1 MSLNMKFFLS
11 IVPAFLCSLA
21 LAQNVVWQDDFETPA
36 HWTLN
41 VTSGANGLDA
51 NVWVI
56 SDAEG
61 GVAPGGCGVASNGN
75 KTLHVGCQGAWCVG
89 TGATYNAGDGGLGF
103 IDAVTNKRALFAS
116 NINTLNTQNLSIEF
130 DYIGIGQ
137 QGFDFGTVLFS
148 TDGGLTWNNL
158 QTIVPAQT
166 CASGQG
172 LWSHVSL
179 PLPAQCTNIN
189 NLRIGFQWQNDNDG
203 AGSDPSL
210 AINNVKITSPAQPSV
225 AASFT
230 LSNDAPCMG
239 DCISLSNTS
248 SGASTY
254 AWSFGDG
261 QSSTLQ
267 NPPQVC
273 YAAPGTYNVQL
284 IACDANTCDTSTTAV
299 TVQPLLTGTVNV
311 TSQGSYTWPFNGMV
325 YTTSGTYIDTAA
337 NANACD
343 SVVTLVLTISTGSL
357 SELITSNTSALL
369 KITDVSGR
377 EMDLT
382 KGQVMLLYFSDGTI
396 QRIYIKE

>member
-1 MSLNMKFFLS
+1 MKYFLIILPLFFLS
-11 IVPAFLCSLA
+11 FS

-103 IDAVTNKRALFAS
+103 MDAVTNKRVLFAS
-116 NINTLNTQNLSIEF
+116 NINTLNTQNLFLEL

-148 TDGGLTWNNL
+148 IDGGLTWNNL
-158 QTIVPAQT
+158 QTIAPAQT

-172 LWSHVSL
+172 LWSHVSF

-210 AINNVKITSPAQPSV
+210 AINNVKITSPAQPTV
-225 AASFT
+225 TASFT
-230 LSNDAPCMG
+230 LSSDAPCMG

-254 AWSFGDG
+254 AWIFGNG

-299 TVQPLLTGTVNV
+299 TVQSLLTGTVNV
-311 TSQGSYTWPFNGMV
+311 TSQGSYTWPFNGMG
-325 YTTSGTYIDTAA
+325 YSTSGTYVDTAS

-343 SVVTLVLTISTGSL
+343 SVVTLVLTINTGSL
-357 SELITSNTSALL
+357 SELITPSTSDLL

>member
-1 MSLNMKFFLS
+1 MKFFLI

-36 HWTLN
+36 NWTLN
-41 VTSGANGLDA
+41 ISSGTNGLDA

-61 GVAPGGCGVASNGN
+61 GVATGGCGVASNGN

-137 QGFDFGTVLFS
+137 QGFDFGTVLYS
-148 TDGGLTWNNL
+148 TNGGSTWNNL
-158 QTIVPAQT
+158 QTISPAQT

-172 LWSHVSL
+172 LWSHVSF

-189 NLRIGFQWQNDNDG
+189 SLRIGFQWQNDNDG
-203 AGSDPSL
+203 VGSDPSL

-225 AASFT
+225 AASFM

-343 SVVTLVLTISTGSL
+343 SVVTLVLTINTGSL

-382 KGQVMLLYFSDGTI
+382 KGQVMLLYFSDGSI

>member
-1 MSLNMKFFLS
+1 M
-11 IVPAFLCSLA
+11 
-21 LAQNVVWQDDFETPA
+21 
-36 HWTLN
+36 
-41 VTSGANGLDA
+41 NGMDA
-51 NVWVI
+51 NLWVI

-61 GVAPGGCGVASNGN
+61 GVAAGGCGVASNGN

-137 QGFDFGTVLFS
+137 QGFDFGTGLYS
-148 TDGGLTWNNL
+148 TNGGSTWNNL
-158 QTIVPAQT
+158 QTISPAQT

-172 LWSHVSL
+172 LWSHVSF

-189 NLRIGFQWQNDNDG
+189 SLRIGFQWQNDNDG
-203 AGSDPSL
+203 VGSDPSL

-343 SVVTLVLTISTGSL
+343 SVVTLVLTINTGSL
-357 SELITSNTSALL
+357 SELITSNTSNLL

>member
-1 MSLNMKFFLS
+1 MKSLLPILPLFFMSFSF
-11 IVPAFLCSLA
+11 
-21 LAQNVVWQDDFETPA
+21 AQNVVWQDDFETPA
-36 HWTLN
+36 NWTLN
-41 VTSGANGLDA
+41 ITSGTNGLDA

-61 GVAPGGCGVASNGN
+61 GVAAGGCGVASNGN

-137 QGFDFGTVLFS
+137 QGFDFGTVLYS
-148 TDGGLTWNNL
+148 TNGGSTWNNL
-158 QTIVPAQT
+158 QTISPAQT

-172 LWSHVSL
+172 LWSHVSF
-179 PLPAQCTNIN
+179 PLPAQCANIN

-225 AASFT
+225 VASFT
-230 LSNDAPCMG
+230 LSSDAPCMG
-239 DCISLSNTS
+239 DCISIANTS

-254 AWSFGDG
+254 AWSFGNG

-273 YAAPGTYNVQL
+273 YEAPGTYNVQL

-299 TVQPLLTGTVNV
+299 TVQPLLIGTVNV

-325 YTTSGTYIDTAA
+325 YSSSGTYVDTAS

-343 SVVTLVLTISTGSL
+343 SVVTLILTINTGSID
-357 SELITSNTSALL
+357 ELISSSTSPLI
-369 KITDVSGR
+369 KITDLAGR

-382 KGQVMLLYFSDGTI
+382 KGQVMLLYYSDGAI
-396 QRIYIKE
+396 KRIYIKE

>member
-1 MSLNMKFFLS
+1 MKSLLPILPLFFVS
-11 IVPAFLCSLA
+11 FSF
-21 LAQNVVWQDDFETPA
+21 AQNVVWQDDFETPA
-36 HWTLN
+36 NWTLN
-41 VTSGANGLDA
+41 ITSGTNGLDA

-61 GVAPGGCGVASNGN
+61 GVAAGGCGVASNGN

-103 IDAVTNKRALFAS
+103 IDAVTNKRAYFAS

-137 QGFDFGTVLFS
+137 QGFDFGTVLYS
-148 TDGGLTWNNL
+148 TNGGSTWNNL
-158 QTIVPAQT
+158 QTISPAQT

-172 LWSHVSL
+172 LWSHVSF
-179 PLPAQCTNIN
+179 PLPAQCANIN

-225 AASFT
+225 VASFT
-230 LSNDAPCMG
+230 LSSDAPCMG
-239 DCISLSNTS
+239 DCISIANTS
-248 SGASTY
+248 AGASTY
-254 AWSFGDG
+254 AWSFGNG
-261 QSSTLQ
+261 QSSNLQ

-273 YAAPGTYNVQL
+273 YEAPGTYNVQL

-299 TVQPLLTGTVNV
+299 TVQPLLIGTVNV
-311 TSQGSYTWPFNGMV
+311 TSQGSYTWPFNGMF
-325 YTTSGTYIDTAA
+325 YSSSGTYVDTAS

-343 SVVTLVLTISTGSL
+343 SVVTLILTINTGSIG
-357 SELITSNTSALL
+357 ELMSPSTSALTR
-369 KITDVSGR
+369 ITDLAGR

-382 KGQVMLLYFSDGTI
+382 KGQVMLLYYSDGSI
-396 QRIYIKE
+396 KRIYIKE

>member
-1 MSLNMKFFLS
+1 MKSFLPILSLFFLS
-11 IVPAFLCSLA
+11 CSF
-21 LAQNVVWQDDFETPA
+21 AQTVVWQDDFETPA
-36 HWTLN
+36 NWTLN
-41 VTSGANGLDA
+41 VTSGTNGLDA

-61 GVAPGGCGVASNGN
+61 GVAAGGCGVASNGN

-116 NINTLNTQNLSIEF
+116 NINTLNTQNLSLEF

-137 QGFDFGTVLFS
+137 QGFDFGTVLYS
-148 TDGGLTWNNL
+148 TNGGSTWNNL
-158 QTIVPAQT
+158 QTISPAQT

-172 LWSHVSL
+172 LWSHVSF
-179 PLPAQCTNIN
+179 PLPAQCANIN

-225 AASFT
+225 SASFT
-230 LSNDAPCMG
+230 LSSDAPCMG
-239 DCISLSNTS
+239 DCISMANTS
-248 SGASTY
+248 AGASTY
-254 AWSFGDG
+254 AWSFGNG
-261 QSSTLQ
+261 QSSNLQ

-273 YAAPGTYNVQL
+273 YTAPGTYNVQL
-284 IACDANTCDTSTTAV
+284 IACDANTCDTSSTAV

-325 YTTSGTYIDTAA
+325 YSTSGTYVDTAV

-343 SVVTLVLTISTGSL
+343 SVVTLVLTINTGGID
-357 SELITSNTSALL
+357 ELITSSNHAPE
-369 KITDVSGR
+369 KITDLAGR

-382 KGQVMLLYFSDGTI
+382 KGQVMLLYYSDGSI

>member
-1 MSLNMKFFLS
+1 
-11 IVPAFLCSLA
+11 
-21 LAQNVVWQDDFETPA
+21 
-36 HWTLN
+36 
-41 VTSGANGLDA
+41 
-51 NVWVI
+51 
-56 SDAEG
+56 
-61 GVAPGGCGVASNGN
+61 
-75 KTLHVGCQGAWCVG
+75 
-89 TGATYNAGDGGLGF
+89 
-103 IDAVTNKRALFAS
+103 
-116 NINTLNTQNLSIEF
+116 
-130 DYIGIGQ
+130 
-137 QGFDFGTVLFS
+137 
-148 TDGGLTWNNL
+148 
-158 QTIVPAQT
+158 
-166 CASGQG
+166 
-172 LWSHVSL
+172 
-179 PLPAQCTNIN
+179 
-189 NLRIGFQWQNDNDG
+189 
-203 AGSDPSL
+203 
-210 AINNVKITSPAQPSV
+210 
-225 AASFT
+225 
-230 LSNDAPCMG
+230 MG

>member
-1 MSLNMKFFLS
+1 MKYFLIVLPLFFLS
-11 IVPAFLCSLA
+11 FSF
-21 LAQNVVWQDDFETPA
+21 AQNVVWQDDFETPA
-36 HWTLN
+36 NWTLN
-41 VTSGANGLDA
+41 ITSGTNGLDA

-61 GVAPGGCGVASNGN
+61 GVAAGGCGVASNGN

-137 QGFDFGTVLFS
+137 QGFDFGTVLYS
-148 TDGGLTWNNL
+148 TNGGSTWNNL
-158 QTIVPAQT
+158 QTISPAQT

-172 LWSHVSL
+172 LWSHVSF

-189 NLRIGFQWQNDNDG
+189 SLRIGFQWQNDNDG
-203 AGSDPSL
+203 VGSDPSL

>member
-1 MSLNMKFFLS
+1 MKNILPILTLFFLS
-11 IVPAFLCSLA
+11 FSF
-21 LAQNVVWQDDFETPA
+21 AQTVVWQDDFETPA
-36 HWTLN
+36 NWTLN
-41 VTSGANGLDA
+41 VSSGMNGMDA
-51 NVWVI
+51 NLWVI

-61 GVAPGGCGVASNGN
+61 GVAAGGCGVASNGN

-137 QGFDFGTVLFS
+137 QGFDFGTGLYS
-148 TDGGLTWNNL
+148 TNGGSTWNNL
-158 QTIVPAQT
+158 QTISPAQT

-172 LWSHVSL
+172 LWSHVSF

-189 NLRIGFQWQNDNDG
+189 SLRIGFQWQNDNDG
-203 AGSDPSL
+203 VGSDPSL

-343 SVVTLVLTISTGSL
+343 SVVTLVLTINTGSL
-357 SELITSNTSALL
+357 SELITSNTSNLL

>member
-1 MSLNMKFFLS
+1 MKNILPILTLFFLS
-11 IVPAFLCSLA
+11 FSF
-21 LAQNVVWQDDFETPA
+21 AQTVVWQDDFETPA
-36 HWTLN
+36 NWTLN
-41 VTSGANGLDA
+41 ISSGMNGMDA
-51 NVWVI
+51 NLWVI

-116 NINTLNTQNLSIEF
+116 NINTMNTQNLSIEF

-137 QGFDFGTVLFS
+137 QSFDFGTVLYS
-148 TDGGLTWNNL
+148 TNGGSTWNNL
-158 QTIVPAQT
+158 QTIAPAQT

-172 LWSHVSL
+172 LWAHVSF
-179 PLPAQCTNIN
+179 PLPAQCANIN

-225 AASFT
+225 TASFT
-230 LSNDAPCMG
+230 LSSDAPCMG
-239 DCISLSNTS
+239 DCISIANTS
-248 SGASTY
+248 SGASTF
-254 AWSFGDG
+254 AWSFGNG

-273 YAAPGTYNVQL
+273 YASPGTYNIEL
-284 IACDANTCDTSTTAV
+284 IACNANTCDTSTTAV

-325 YTTSGTYIDTAA
+325 YTTSGTYVDTVA

-343 SVVTLVLTISTGSL
+343 SVVTLILTINTGSIG
-357 SELITSNTSALL
+357 ELISSSTSSLM
-369 KITDVSGR
+369 KITDLAGR

-382 KGQVMLLYFSDGTI
+382 KGQVMLLYYTNGSI
-396 QRIYIKE
+396 KRIFIKE

>member
-1 MSLNMKFFLS
+1 MKSFLPILSLFFMSFSF
-11 IVPAFLCSLA
+11 
-21 LAQNVVWQDDFETPA
+21 AQTVVWQDDFETPA
-36 HWTLN
+36 NWTLN
-41 VTSGANGLDA
+41 ASSGMNGLDA
-51 NVWVI
+51 NLWVI

-61 GVAPGGCGVASNGN
+61 GVAAGGCGVASNGN
-75 KTLHVGCQGAWCVG
+75 KTLHVGCQGQWCIG
-89 TGATYNAGDGGLGF
+89 SGATYNAGDGGLGF

-116 NINTLNTQNLSIEF
+116 NINTLNTQNLSLEF

-137 QGFDFGTVLFS
+137 QGFDFGTVLYS
-148 TDGGLTWNNL
+148 TNGGSTWNNL
-158 QTIVPAQT
+158 QTISPAQT

-172 LWSHVSL
+172 LWSHVSF
-179 PLPAQCTNIN
+179 PLPAQCANIN

-225 AASFT
+225 TASFT
-230 LSNDAPCMG
+230 LSSDAPCMG
-239 DCISLSNTS
+239 DCISIANTS
-248 SGASTY
+248 AGASTY
-254 AWSFGDG
+254 AWSFGNG

-284 IACDANTCDTSTTAV
+284 IACDANTCDTSITAV

-325 YTTSGTYIDTAA
+325 YSTSGTYVDTAV

-343 SVVTLVLTISTGSL
+343 SVVTLVLTINTGSID
-357 SELITSNTSALL
+357 ELMSSSTSALM
-369 KITDVSGR
+369 KITDLAGR

-382 KGQVMLLYFSDGTI
+382 KGQVMLLFYSDGSI
-396 QRIYIKE
+396 KRIYIKE

>member
-1 MSLNMKFFLS
+1 VKYFLIVLPLFFLS
-11 IVPAFLCSLA
+11 FSF
-21 LAQNVVWQDDFETPA
+21 AQNVVWQDDFETPA
-36 HWTLN
+36 NWTLN
-41 VTSGANGLDA
+41 ITSGTNGLDA

-61 GVAPGGCGVASNGN
+61 GVAAGGCGVASNGN

-137 QGFDFGTVLFS
+137 QGFDFGTVLYS
-148 TDGGLTWNNL
+148 TNGGSTWNNL
-158 QTIVPAQT
+158 QTISPAQT

-172 LWSHVSL
+172 LWSHVSF

-189 NLRIGFQWQNDNDG
+189 SLRIGFQWQNDNDG
-203 AGSDPSL
+203 VGSDPSL

-343 SVVTLVLTISTGSL
+343 SVVTLVLTINTGSL
-357 SELITSNTSALL
+357 SELITSNTSNLL

-382 KGQVMLLYFSDGTI
+382 KGQVMLLYFSDGSI

>member
-1 MSLNMKFFLS
+1 MKSLLPILPLFFVS
-11 IVPAFLCSLA
+11 FSF
-21 LAQNVVWQDDFETPA
+21 AQNVVWQDDFETPA
-36 HWTLN
+36 NWTLN
-41 VTSGANGLDA
+41 ITSGTNGLDA

-61 GVAPGGCGVASNGN
+61 GVAAGGCGVASNGN

-103 IDAVTNKRALFAS
+103 IDAVTNKRAYFAS
-116 NINTLNTQNLSIEF
+116 NINTLNTQNLTIEF